1 MTIGKGSQYSI
12 TIRVEIKYQLGMLAK
27 VLTALSAA
35 GGDVG
40 AIDIVSVSPQKVVR
54 DITVNA
60 RDEAHE
66 EALVNS
72 LKSLEG
78 VQVVNVSDRV
88 FLLHLGGKISITS
101 KSPLQT
107 RAELT
112 MAYVPGVAR
121 VCKAI
126 HDDPSKA
133 YTLTIKGNTIAIV
146 TDGTSLLEFGDMGP
160 EAALPVM
167 EAKAMIFKRFAG
179 VDAFPLCLGTKEPE
193 EIIRVVKRIA
203 PTFGGIDLEDI
214 SAPKCFQIEERLQ
227 EELDIPV
234 FHDNQHGT
242 AVAILA
248 AVYNAVKIVKKDL
261 TRLKVVING
270 AGASGIATGKILL
283 SVGVKDIIL
292 CDRKGTIYKGRAENM
307 NFMKEWIS
315 RLTNPKGIKG
325 SLADGMKGS
334 DLFIGLSVPN
344 QVTAEMIQSMAS
356 DRVVFAMANPVPEV
370 MPDEAMPLC
379 RIMATGR
386 SDYPNQINNVLAS
399 PGIFKGA
406 LEVRASTVNE
416 EMKIAAAKALA
427 GLISDEELHED
438 YIIPSIFNPKVAE
451 EVARAVAQAARES
464 GAAKRRPR

>member
-12 TIRVEIKYQLGMLAK
+12 TIRVEIQYKLGMLAK
-27 VLTALSAA
+27 VLTALGAA

-78 VQVVNVSDRV
+78 VEVVNVSDRV
-88 FLLHLGGKISITS
+88 FLLHLGGKISIAS

-133 YTLTIKGNTIAIV
+133 YSLTIKGNTVAIV
-146 TDGTSLLEFGDMGP
+146 TDGTSVLEFGDMGP

-179 VDAFPLCLGTKEPE
+179 VDAFPICLATKEPE
-193 EIIRVVKRIA
+193 EIVRVVKLIA

-214 SAPKCFQIEERLQ
+214 SAPHCFQVEERLR

-248 AVYNAVKIVKKDL
+248 AIYNAVKIVKKDL

-270 AGASGIATGKILL
+270 AGASGIATGKILM

-292 CDRKGTIYKGRAENM
+292 CDRTGTLYKGRAENM

-315 RLTNPKGIKG
+315 RLTNPTAIKG
-325 SLADGMKGS
+325 SLAVAMKGA

-344 QVTAEMIQSMAS
+344 QVTGEMIQSMAS
-356 DRVVFAMANPVPEV
+356 DRIVFAMANPVPEV
-370 MPDEAMPLC
+370 MPDEAMQLC

-451 EVARAVAQAARES
+451 EVARAVAQAARDS

>member
-1 MTIGKGSQYSI
+1 MSIGKGSQYSI

-27 VLTALSAA
+27 VLTALGAA

-40 AIDIVSVSPQKVVR
+40 AIDIVSVSTQKVVR

-60 RDEAHE
+60 RDEVHE
-66 EALVNS
+66 EILVNS
-72 LKSLEG
+72 LKSIEG

-88 FLLHLGGKISITS
+88 FLLHLGGKISIVS

-112 MAYVPGVAR
+112 MAYIPGVAR

-126 HDDPSKA
+126 HEDPSKA
-133 YTLTIKGNTIAIV
+133 YSLTIKGNTVAIV
-146 TDGTSLLEFGDMGP
+146 TNGSSVLEFGDMGP

-179 VDAFPLCLGTKEPE
+179 VDAFPICLSTKEPE
-193 EIIRVVKRIA
+193 EIIQVVKWIA

-214 SAPKCFQIEERLQ
+214 SAPHCFQIEERLR

-242 AVAILA
+242 AVAVLA
-248 AVYNAVKIVKKDL
+248 AIYNAVKIVKKEI

-292 CDRKGTIYKGRAENM
+292 CDRKGPIYKGRTENM

-315 RLTNPKGIKG
+315 RLTNPRGVKG
-325 SLADGMKGS
+325 SLTDALKGA

-344 QVTAEMIQSMAS
+344 QVTGEMIESMAP

-370 MPDEAMPLC
+370 MPDEAMQLC
-379 RIMATGR
+379 RITATGR
-386 SDYPNQINNVLAS
+386 SDYPNQINNALAS

-451 EVARAVAQAARES
+451 EVAGAVAQAARES

>member
-1 MTIGKGSQYSI
+1 MTIGTSSQYSI

-27 VLTALSAA
+27 VLTALGAA

-40 AIDIVSVSPQKVVR
+40 AIDIVSVSPQKVIR

-66 EALVNS
+66 DVLVNS
-72 LKSLEG
+72 LQSIEG
-78 VQVVNVSDRV
+78 VQVINVSDRV
-88 FLLHLGGKISITS
+88 FLLHLGGKISIAC

-107 RAELT
+107 RAELS
-112 MAYVPGVAR
+112 MAYIPGVAR

-133 YTLTIKGNTIAIV
+133 YSLTIKGNTVAIV
-146 TDGTSLLEFGDMGP
+146 TDGTSVLQFGDIGP

-167 EAKAMIFKRFAG
+167 EANAMIFKRFGG
-179 VDAFPLCLGTKEPE
+179 VDAFPICLATKEPE

-214 SAPKCFQIEERLQ
+214 SAPRCFQIEERLR

-234 FHDNQHGT
+234 FHNNQHGT
-242 AVAILA
+242 AVVVLA
-248 AVYNAVKIVKKDL
+248 ALYNATKLIKKQITD
-261 TRLKVVING
+261 LKVVING

-283 SVGVKDIIL
+283 SVGVKDLIL
-292 CDRKGTIYKGRAENM
+292 CDRKGTIYKGRGENM
-307 NFMKEWIS
+307 NFMKEWFS
-315 RLTNPKGIKG
+315 RLTNPRGIKG
-325 SLADGMKGS
+325 TLADALKGA

-344 QVTAEMIQSMAS
+344 QVTGETIKTMAP
-356 DRVVFAMANPVPEV
+356 DPVVFAMANPVPEV
-370 MPDEAMPLC
+370 MPDEAMQLC

-386 SDYPNQINNVLAS
+386 SDYPNQISNALAS

-451 EVARAVAQAARES
+451 EVSRAVAQAARES